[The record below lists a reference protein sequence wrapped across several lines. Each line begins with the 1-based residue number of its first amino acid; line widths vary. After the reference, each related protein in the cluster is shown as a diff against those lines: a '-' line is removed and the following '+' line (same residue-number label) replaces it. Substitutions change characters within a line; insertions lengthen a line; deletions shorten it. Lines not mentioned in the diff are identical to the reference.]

1 LNSSNTYRYSF
12 TALVLVLII
21 TWLINISIG
30 SISIPLKEVFKF
42 LTGQHLENETWQ
54 TILMQLRF
62 PKSLTLIL
70 VGIGLSISGL
80 LMQTLFRNVMAGP
93 SVLGISSGASLGVAL
108 LILGSGWLGWEK
120 MEHVFGPIS
129 ILMSAIIGATL
140 VLLLILLLSLK
151 LKNNL
156 SILIIGLMLSALTAA
171 LISVLSVFSTA
182 QKLQEYLFWGFGN
195 VSNLGFDAILF
206 LFVLITLLS
215 IWIIKFLKPLN
226 LLLLGENMAQSMGVR
241 LAFTK
246 NSLLI
251 IVGIMVG
258 VITVYVGPIAFVG
271 LAVPHIARMLFKTSD
286 HKVLF
291 PAVILLG
298 ALMMLVCDSLAQVG
312 INGQVIPINAV
323 TSLLGAPI
331 VIYLIFIQKNYQI

>member
-1 LNSSNTYRYSF
+1 M
-12 TALVLVLII
+12 LVLII

-42 LTGQHLENETWQ
+42 LTGQHLENETWH
-54 TILMQLRF
+54 TILIQLRF

-70 VGIGLSISGL
+70 VGVGLSISGL

-93 SVLGISSGASLGVAL
+93 SVLGISSGAGLGVAL
-108 LILGSGWLGWEK
+108 LLMGSGWLGWEK
-120 MEHVFGPIS
+120 MEQAFGQIS
-129 ILMSAIIGATL
+129 IVMSAVIGATL

-251 IVGIMVG
+251 IVGIIVG
-258 VITVYVGPIAFVG
+258 VITAYVGPIAFVG

-298 ALMMLVCDSLAQVG
+298 ALMMLVCDSIAQIG

-331 VIYLIFIQKNYQI
+331 VIYLIFKQKNYQI